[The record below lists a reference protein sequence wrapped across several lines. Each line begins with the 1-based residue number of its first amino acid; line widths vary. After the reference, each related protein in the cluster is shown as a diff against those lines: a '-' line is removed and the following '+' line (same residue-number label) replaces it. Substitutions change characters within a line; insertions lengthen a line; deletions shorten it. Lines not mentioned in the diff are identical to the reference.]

1 MSVVKILLRVFLVAI
16 TSYAILSGIAYFL
29 PISPSIRRSV
39 FLAAIIVAAGNRR
52 DDEKKGGK
60 G

>member
-1 MSVVKILLRVFLVAI
+1 MSVVKTLLRVFLVAI

-29 PISPSIRRSV
+29 PISPSIRRLV
-39 FLAAIIVAAGNRR
+39 FLAAIIVAAGYRR
-52 DDEKKGGK
+52 EGGK